1 MEYVGRTLSKW
12 ARHDEM
18 HSHIAG
24 AEAKDL
30 YPEHDNWAC
39 ACPPHSAQR
48 PPHSAFAVLE

>member
-39 ACPPHSAQR
+39 ACPSALR
-48 PPHSAFAVLE
+48 AAPTDEHLPY